1 MKPTVDGKMANPK
14 RIKQWIRSALNKF
27 KNKKQDMALT
37 ISGSTGGAGGSIS
50 SSTIVGTGGTYSV
63 NYPVYAATGAQ
74 WGMYQGT
81 VMSSQTSTSVL
92 TLHSKNYTE
101 LVRIEND
108 GTVKWKDD
116 ATVDAAAESFAKT
129 LQLGAEKA
137 AGITYGVKQRMR
149 DTVFEE
155 IISMSKEKGSLTPED
170 LTYLWQ
176 AAKIMDKL
184 KGI

>member
-1 MKPTVDGKMANPK
+1 MVNPK
-14 RIKQWIRSALNKF
+14 RIEQWIRSALNKF
-27 KNKKQDMALT
+27 KNKKQNMSLT
-37 ISGSTGGAGGSIS
+37 ISGSIGGAGGSIG
-50 SSTIVGTGGTYSV
+50 SSTIVGTSGTYSV
-63 NYPVYAATGAQ
+63 NYPVYTAATGAQ

-81 VMSSQTSTSVL
+81 VMSTSIL
-92 TLHSKNYTE
+92 TLHSKNHTE

-155 IISMSKEKGSLTPED
+155 IISMSKEKGSLTPEG

-176 AAKIMDKL
+176 AAKIIDKL
-184 KGI
+184 QGAQ